1 MKMWL
6 KNGQKWREKTFL
18 ICMFFWS
25 QNGCSS
31 ISIKTLLLLFVSGWT
46 VVWFSRYLL
55 TQENRKTD
63 KGFSNINTPQT
74 YTHSIHTLVS
84 FLSPFLHKRRRR
96 IREREKRI
104 YNGVRRDF
112 TVPQRR
118 RA

>member
-1 MKMWL
+1 MWL
-6 KNGQKWREKTFL
+6 KNGGKKIFDLYVFLAKWLLF
-18 ICMFFWS
+18 
-25 QNGCSS
+25 S
-31 ISIKTLLLLFVSGWT
+31 ISIIKIKTLLSLFVSGWT

-96 IREREKRI
+96 IREREKNI
-104 YNGVRRDF
+104 
-112 TVPQRR
+112 
-118 RA
+118 

>member
-1 MKMWL
+1 MA
-6 KNGQKWREKTFL
+6 QKWSKMAGKTFL
-18 ICMFFWS
+18 ICMYVFRVVAKWLFLDL
-25 QNGCSS
+25 NPE
-31 ISIKTLLLLFVSGWT
+31 TLLLLFVSGWT

-96 IREREKRI
+96 IREREKNI
-104 YNGVRRDF
+104 
-112 TVPQRR
+112 
-118 RA
+118 